1 MRVDAPARRS
11 GTAPCR
17 RPVLAPDSTP
27 LLAAAGDL
35 AVEFATSG
43 SGRIEAELVRF
54 VDAAQRLG
62 ADALLGSIVLDRS
75 EPDVVR
81 QRAFGAMHRQV
92 AGPLG
97 AA

>member
-1 MRVDAPARRS
+1 MRIDAPPRGS
-11 GTAPCR
+11 GTALH
-17 RPVLAPDSTP
+17 RPVLDPDRAS

-35 AVEFATSG
+35 AVEFAASG

-92 AGPLG
+92 AGLIG